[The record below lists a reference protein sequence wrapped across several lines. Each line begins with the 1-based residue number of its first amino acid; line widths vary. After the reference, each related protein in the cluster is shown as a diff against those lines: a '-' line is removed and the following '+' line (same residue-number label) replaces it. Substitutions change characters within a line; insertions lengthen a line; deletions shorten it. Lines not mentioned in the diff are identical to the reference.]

1 MYIYTVENH
10 WLLINTSTDQLQ
22 VSETPVMMA
31 FKHCYL
37 FWCWYLLIA
46 GIVLR
51 ALTYSLCGE
60 HDPLFKQELMN
71 NLLRIRQQLNPPGCN
86 PPKNRSC
93 QEIFYCFPSSSSGYH
108 QIHAANDS
116 LIQVYCD
123 MEGTN
128 CGDVSGWTRVAF
140 VNMTQPGST
149 ALMVWHLE
157 RFPDSHCAVEVLAL
171 SHVRVQTSLHMA
183 SATHKCEDSFVVT
196 SSWEHKHS
204 KFQTPLMD
212 PTSTA
217 YLSHTEILV
226 IIFGPTP
233 VVFVQTAQML
243 YQHVHAISAT
253 PFKLHPL

>member
-1 MYIYTVENH
+1 
-10 WLLINTSTDQLQ
+10 
-22 VSETPVMMA
+22 
-31 FKHCYL
+31 
-37 FWCWYLLIA
+37 
-46 GIVLR
+46 
-51 ALTYSLCGE
+51 
-60 HDPLFKQELMN
+60 MN

-93 QEIFYCFPSSSSGYH
+93 QEILHHLPRATTKYTLPMARWFK
-108 QIHAANDS
+108 
-116 LIQVYCD
+116 
-123 MEGTN
+123 
-128 CGDVSGWTRVAF
+128 
-140 VNMTQPGST
+140 ST
-149 ALMVWHLE
+149 AIWRGPTVVMCQDGQEWPLSTWHSQALPALMVWHLGY
-157 RFPDSHCAVEVLAL
+157 FPDSHCAVEVLAL

-183 SATHKCEDSFVVT
+183 SATYKCVDSFVVT

-233 VVFVQTAQML
+233 VVFVQTAQMP

-253 PFKLHPL
+253 LFKLHPL